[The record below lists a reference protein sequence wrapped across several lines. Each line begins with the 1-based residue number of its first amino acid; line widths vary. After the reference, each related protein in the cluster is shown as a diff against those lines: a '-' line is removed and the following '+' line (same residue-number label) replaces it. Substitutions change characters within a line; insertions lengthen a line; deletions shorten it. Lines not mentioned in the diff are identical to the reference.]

1 MKTENQNLFRVA
13 IVGAA
18 SLKGKELK
26 EVLEDRNFPAHD
38 IRLLDD
44 DESLGQLEP
53 VQDEI
58 SFIQPA
64 GRDQF
69 DNVDFTFFTSD
80 VKFTRRAMKQAREAG
95 SAIVDLSYAL
105 DDEPGVPF
113 SSPWIERELGEP
125 SKLTLA
131 SNVLAAAHPA
141 ATALALLMLRAR
153 KAGTVTRMA
162 ATVFEPVSELGRRGM
177 DELHEQTVN
186 LLSFQQMPTKIF
198 DTQIAF
204 NMLGRYGPEAE
215 SALETV
221 ERRIVS
227 HLRKLLGEHLP
238 VPALMLVQAPVFH
251 AHTFSIYVELEQ
263 SISAGDFSRALAGE
277 HVIVSRSPEDSP
289 SNVNVAGKDEILVA
303 VRRDPSRE
311 NGFWLWAAVDNLRLA
326 ALTAVDCAS
335 SLAAV
340 RPHGKVQGAFPS
352 KRRVWPFWPQSAF
365 FPAADTML
373 PDGPRACRRVFMYWR
388 CRSSSIRRRLIALNR
403 SLRMM

>member
-1 MKTENQNLFRVA
+1 
-13 IVGAA
+13 
-18 SLKGKELK
+18 
-26 EVLEDRNFPAHD
+26 
-38 IRLLDD
+38 
-44 DESLGQLEP
+44 

-80 VKFTRRAMKQAREAG
+80 VKFTNRAMNQAREAG
-95 SAIVDLSYAL
+95 IAIVDLSYSVE
-105 DDEPGVPF
+105 DEPGVPL

-125 SKLTLA
+125 AKLTLA

-141 ATALALLMLRAR
+141 ATALGLLMIRAR
-153 KAGTVTRMA
+153 KAGTITRIA

-198 DTQIAF
+198 DTQVAF

-251 AHTFSIYVELEQ
+251 THTFSIYVELEQ

-277 HVIVSRSPEDSP
+277 HVIVARSPEDSP

-326 ALTAVDCAS
+326 ALTAVDCAT

-340 RPHGKVQGAFPS
+340 RPHGKVQ
-352 KRRVWPFWPQSAF
+352 
-365 FPAADTML
+365 
-373 PDGPRACRRVFMYWR
+373 
-388 CRSSSIRRRLIALNR
+388 
-403 SLRMM
+403 